1 MDPPGTQEI
10 APFDS
15 PAYDWHT
22 APMDTS
28 APPAG
33 ISPENWAATPVAVQ
47 QFLLATLALPAN
59 ISPEVWAATPQ
70 VMQQFLLATLA
81 LHQQQIAELLARVA
95 DLEARLK
102 LHSQNSSKPPSSDPP
117 SAPARPAR
125 VPRGRSPGGQAGHPR
140 HERPDPDPEQI
151 TSTSHHYPSACP
163 TCGDNLTAQRHD
175 VCAIQTQYV
184 WDVPLVVPL
193 IEAHHYHTV
202 CCPGCHTLV
211 TGQRPAD
218 VPPGAF
224 RPRIAA
230 LVGLLHGRYRLSHR
244 EALNLLADLF
254 QLPLS
259 LGSVVT
265 LQTAVS
271 TALAPIYTDIHTHV
285 QAAAV
290 ANVDET
296 GWKEGGKRRWLWVMV
311 TALAT
316 CFYVATSRNSSAM
329 RHLLGS
335 EYGGIVGSDRHR
347 PYLALPPERH
357 QLCWSHLVRNF
368 QGLVD
373 RGGREGVW
381 GADFLE
387 LSRLLFRLWHL
398 YREGMI
404 DRGLLQEAM
413 EPIQQAMHE
422 LLKSGARR
430 CDAPES
436 LCQELLAHEAALW
449 TFVREEGVEPTNNAA
464 EQALRPAVLWRKG
477 CFGAHSAEGNRF
489 VERILSV
496 SATCAKQHR
505 HLLTF
510 LTAAVD
516 ASWRGQPAPKLV

>member
-1 MDPPGTQEI
+1 M
-10 APFDS
+10 
-15 PAYDWHT
+15 
-22 APMDTS
+22 
-28 APPAG
+28 
-33 ISPENWAATPVAVQ
+33 
-47 QFLLATLALPAN
+47 
-59 ISPEVWAATPQ
+59 
-70 VMQQFLLATLA
+70 
-81 LHQQQIAELLARVA
+81 
-95 DLEARLK
+95 
-102 LHSQNSSKPPSSDPP
+102 
-117 SAPARPAR
+117 
-125 VPRGRSPGGQAGHPR
+125 
-140 HERPDPDPEQI
+140 
-151 TSTSHHYPSACP
+151 
-163 TCGDNLTAQRHD
+163 
-175 VCAIQTQYV
+175 
-184 WDVPLVVPL
+184 
-193 IEAHHYHTV
+193 
-202 CCPGCHTLV
+202 
-211 TGQRPAD
+211 
-218 VPPGAF
+218 
-224 RPRIAA
+224 
-230 LVGLLHGRYRLSHR
+230 VGLLHGRYRISDR
-244 EALNLLADLF
+244 EVVALAADLF

-271 TALAPIYTDIHTHV
+271 TALAPIYTDIHSHV

-290 ANVDET
+290 GNVDET
-296 GWKEGGKRRWLWVMV
+296 GWKEAGKRRWLWVMV

-316 CFYVATSRNSSAM
+316 CFYVATNRNGSAM
-329 RHLLGS
+329 RQLLGS
-335 EYGGIVGSDRHR
+335 AYGGIVGSDRHR
-347 PYLALPPERH
+347 PYLALAPERH

-373 RGGREGVW
+373 RGGSCGVW

-398 YREGMI
+398 YREGI
-404 DRGLLQEAM
+404 IERGVLQEAM

-422 LLKSGARR
+422 LLIVGVRR

-477 CFGAHSAEGNRF
+477 CFGAHSAEGNLF